1 MVLED
6 LWDHTEIRDRWVMLD
21 WKVHLE
27 LKDELDLRVQQ
38 ENQLKR
44 VKLVFLDFLVLL
56 VEMGFQDHVDCL
68 ESPDPKENLEKMV

>member
-6 LWDHTEIRDRWVMLD
+6 LWDHMEIRVRWVMLD

-27 LKDELDLRVQQ
+27 LKDELDPRAQQ

-56 VEMGFQDHVDCL
+56 VEMDFQDHVDCL
-68 ESPDPKENLEKMV
+68 ESQDPKENLEKMV